1 MEKYQNTEFMVA
13 EGGCEPSTYPDIRNS
28 MLVLNYRALKSLL
41 QNLFKKYDQ
50 SKVYWPSPV
59 IRMLVKGS
67 VAPSHDI

>member
-50 SKVYWPSPV
+50 IKVY
-59 IRMLVKGS
+59 
-67 VAPSHDI
+67 